1 MRVRDSIG
9 LNLSPFILRLVLA
22 ITFVWAGAGKLLP
35 VHQFTPDQAAA
46 LANMGA
52 IEAPASAPVN
62 PAPQAGLPAVTD
74 AAPKYLPE
82 QFPEG
87 VQARRVL
94 GLALMLDHAAHPGFT
109 DDGVEPRPIWPP
121 DLAAGKRPV
130 YLAYAVA
137 ITELVGGMALLL
149 GLFTRL
155 GVLGLVFVMLGAI
168 WLDQIGPA
176 VQSGNA
182 LFGFL
187 PPHGAFDVDA
197 QGKPVWMPLL
207 WQLSLLGASSAVFFL
222 GAGGLSLD
230 RIVFGGPQK
239 RTVVQTS
246 EKHD

>member
-9 LNLSPFILRLVLA
+9 LNLSPFILRVVLA
-22 ITFVWAGAGKLLP
+22 ITFMWAGAGKLLP
-35 VHQFTPDQAAA
+35 MHQFTPEQSAA

-52 IEAPASAPVN
+52 IEAPAAAPVSPVP
-62 PAPQAGLPAVTD
+62 PADPGTVTD
-74 AAPKYLPE
+74 AAPKYLPG
-82 QFPEG
+82 QFPDG
-87 VQARRVL
+87 VQARPVL
-94 GLALMLDHAAHPGFT
+94 RLAILLDQAARPPFN

-121 DLAAGKRPV
+121 DLARGRWPV

-137 ITELVGGMALLL
+137 VTELVGGMALLL

-155 GVLGLVFVMLGAI
+155 SALGLVGVMLGAI
-168 WLDQIGPA
+168 WLTQIGPA
-176 VQSGNA
+176 VQSGNT

-197 QGKPVWMPLL
+197 SGMPVWMTLL
-207 WQLSLLGASSAVFFL
+207 WQLLLLGAAAAVFFL

-230 RIVFGGPQK
+230 RIIFGGPRQH
-239 RTVVQTS
+239 VVETS

>member
-22 ITFVWAGAGKLLP
+22 ITFIWSGAGMLLP
-35 VHQFTPDQAAA
+35 THQFTPEQSAA

-52 IEAPASAPVN
+52 IEAPPVAPGN
-62 PAPQAGLPAVTD
+62 PLPPADTGIVTD
-74 AAPKYLPE
+74 QPPRYLPG

-94 GLALMLDHAAHPGFT
+94 GLALMLDRAAHPRFN
-109 DDGVEPRPIWPP
+109 DDGVELKPIWPP
-121 DLAAGKRPV
+121 DLAKGKWPV
-130 YLAYAVA
+130 TLAYAVA
-137 ITELVGGMALLL
+137 VTELVGGMALLL

-155 GVLGLVFVMLGAI
+155 SALGLVVVMLGAI
-168 WLDQIGPA
+168 WLDQVGPA
-176 VQSGNA
+176 IQSGNT

-187 PPHGAFDVDA
+187 PAHGAFDVDSV
-197 QGKPVWMPLL
+197 GKPVWMPLL
-207 WQLSLLGASSAVFFL
+207 WQVSLLGASGAVFFL

-230 RIVFGGPQK
+230 RIIFGGPHK
-239 RTVVQTS
+239 RAVETS